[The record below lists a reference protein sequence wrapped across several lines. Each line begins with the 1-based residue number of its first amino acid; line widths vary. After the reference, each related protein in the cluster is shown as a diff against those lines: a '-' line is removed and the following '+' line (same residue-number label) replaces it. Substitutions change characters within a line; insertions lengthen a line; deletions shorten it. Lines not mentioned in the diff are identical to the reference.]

1 LVTIFKLGDKNMQ
14 KKYILKILLIGI
26 GVLTFAA
33 CSTTSSHG
41 TAAGAN
47 AGQKGATTSGM
58 GQSSLFADSSSST
71 TAAAVCAPCNQSY
84 HFNFDSDVVHQEDMN
99 AIYAQANYL
108 VAHPNAKIRLEGNT
122 DERGS
127 REYNIALGWRRAQA
141 LARILGQQGV
151 SPKQIVLISYGEEK
165 PVAFGHDESSYWQNR
180 RDDLVYKER

>member
-1 LVTIFKLGDKNMQ
+1 MQ
-14 KKYILKILLIGI
+14 KTYILKILLIGI
-26 GVLTFAA
+26 GALTFAA
-33 CSTTSSHG
+33 CSSTPSQG
-41 TAAGAN
+41 VAGA
-47 AGQKGATTSGM
+47 AVGQNGATTSGM
-58 GQSSLFADSSSST
+58 SQNTLFADNSGT

-84 HFNFDSDVVHQEDMN
+84 HFDFDGDAVHQEDTN

-141 LARILGQQGV
+141 IARILEQQGV
-151 SPKQIVLISYGEEK
+151 SPQQIVLISYGEEK
-165 PVAFGHDESSYWQNR
+165 PVAFGHDEASYWQNR

>member
-47 AGQKGATTSGM
+47 AGQNGATTSGM
-58 GQSSLFADSSSST
+58 GQSSLFADSSST
-71 TAAAVCAPCNQSY
+71 PAAAVCAPCNQSY
-84 HFNFDSDVVHQEDMN
+84 HFDFDSDVVHQEDMK